1 MLHKR
6 TLVQSVQLGGKLVA
20 QNRNQNPWI
29 DFKIQTIKT
38 NVCGEWNMYIC
49 LKNINFI
56 YGIMFTL

>member
-29 DFKIQTIKT
+29 HFNIQTIKI
-38 NVCGEWNMYIC
+38 NVCGVHRLSFSI
-49 LKNINFI
+49 
-56 YGIMFTL
+56 